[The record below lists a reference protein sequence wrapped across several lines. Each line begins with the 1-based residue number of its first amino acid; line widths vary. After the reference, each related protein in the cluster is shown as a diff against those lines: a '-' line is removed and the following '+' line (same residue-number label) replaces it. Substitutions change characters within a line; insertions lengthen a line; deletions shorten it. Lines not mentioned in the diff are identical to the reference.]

1 MTSQLDR
8 SAMTQAL
15 PLLVAQLTD
24 IHLFA
29 TPQQEL
35 VGLLTI
41 ESFQVVLQKLKQL
54 KPSPDLLLLTG
65 DLSQD
70 HTKESYQHLE
80 QLISPLGIPAYWLP
94 GNHDSLPVMEQVLTK
109 FPFLEQKSFQKGNW
123 NFILLNS
130 GVPGYVHG
138 YLSGT
143 TLDWLDRQLSELPP
157 QPTLVALHHPPFL
170 VNSEWLDSSTLQ
182 NPEELFAVLARYPQV
197 KLVLFGHIHQEFDR
211 EFKGIRYL
219 GSPSTCIQFKPK
231 SEKFGLDVV
240 EPGFRLLKLYPDG
253 KVETQVERVEFAG
266 PVDLAAKG
274 Y

>member
-1 MTSQLDR
+1 M
-8 SAMTQAL
+8 
-15 PLLVAQLTD
+15 
-24 IHLFA
+24 
-29 TPQQEL
+29 
-35 VGLLTI
+35 
-41 ESFQVVLQKLKQL
+41 
-54 KPSPDLLLLTG
+54 
-65 DLSQD
+65 
-70 HTKESYQHLE
+70 
-80 QLISPLGIPAYWLP
+80 
-94 GNHDSLPVMEQVLTK
+94 
-109 FPFLEQKSFQKGNW
+109 
-123 NFILLNS
+123 
-130 GVPGYVHG
+130 
-138 YLSGT
+138 
-143 TLDWLDRQLSELPP
+143 
-157 QPTLVALHHPPFL
+157 ALHHPPFL

>member
-1 MTSQLDR
+1 MS
-8 SAMTQAL
+8 QAL

-35 VGLLTI
+35 VGFPTS
-41 ESFQVVLQKLKQL
+41 ESFLAVLQTLKELQ
-54 KPSPDLLLLTG
+54 PSPDLLLLTG

-70 HTKESYQHLE
+70 HTKESYQHLQ
-80 QLISPLGIPAYWLP
+80 QLISPLGIPTYWLP
-94 GNHDSLPVMEQVLTK
+94 GNHDSLPFMDEVLTK
-109 FPFLEQKSFQKGNW
+109 FPFLPEKSFQQGNW

-138 YLSGT
+138 YLSGS
-143 TLDWLDRQLSELPP
+143 TLEWLDRQLSQLPP
-157 QPTLVALHHPPFL
+157 QPTLVSLHHPPFL

-182 NPEELFAVLARYPQV
+182 NPEELFTVLARYPQV

-211 EFKGIRYL
+211 EFQGIRYL
-219 GSPSTCIQFKPK
+219 ASPSTCIQFKPK

-240 EPGFRLLKLYPDG
+240 EPGFRVLKLYPDG
-253 KVETQVERVEFAG
+253 KVETRVERVAFAG
-266 PVDLAAKG
+266 RFDLAAKG